1 MKLYSAVR
9 VVSTGRT
16 GTIVDFDDKH
26 AEPIHLIEYT
36 DTDDNDR
43 LDWVDESDLVE
54 TEPRW
59 FPPLE
64 DDGE

>member
-1 MKLYSAVR
+1 MELYSPVR
-9 VVSTGRT
+9 VVSTGRI
-16 GTIVDFDDKH
+16 GFIVDFDDKH
-26 AEPIHLIEYT
+26 AQPIHLVEYT

>member
-1 MKLYSAVR
+1 MELYSPVR
-9 VVSTGRT
+9 VVFTGRL
-16 GTIVDFDDKH
+16 GFIVDFDEKH
-26 AEPIHLIEYT
+26 AKPIHLVEYT
-36 DTDDNDR
+36 DTDEDDR